1 MSKGTKDT
9 IREKVTEGRVGPAL
23 HYLLYALSMVY
34 GFIVR
39 LRLLLYRIRILKT
52 GRVRSRVVSIGNITA
67 GGTGK
72 TPLAMHMARRFAGEG
87 EGPVILSRG
96 YGGSHAGKGRA
107 EPGLV
112 SDGSKLLMGPEEA
125 GDEPYQMARE
135 LLNIEGFGGGDGVPV
150 IVSPDRLKGAR
161 FAVEKFRPGVI
172 ILDDGFQHIRLAR
185 DVNIVLIDPSKG
197 ELNKEYLLPR
207 GLLREPLSSLE
218 RADIFMIKGA
228 GREARTSEMPLPVR
242 RRFGFT
248 YRPSKLL
255 SLKDGTPIDPDEI
268 DGKRVAIFSG
278 IASPGSFES
287 TVLSL
292 GAEVVG
298 SLTYPDHHS
307 FSGEDL
313 KEISAMKET
322 PGGVDYIITTEK
334 DAVRLNGLT
343 DVLPEIHFLKIEIEI
358 DNEQRFFNR
367 IKRGR

>member
-1 MSKGTKDT
+1 MSKVSKDT
-9 IREKVTEGRVGPAL
+9 TRAKVTEDRVGPVL
-23 HYLLYALSMVY
+23 HYFLYPLSLLY

-39 LRLLLYRIRILKT
+39 LRLFLYRARILKT
-52 GRVRSRVVSIGNITA
+52 GRVKSRVVSIGNITA

-72 TPLAMHMARRFAGEG
+72 TPLVMHMARRFAGEG

-96 YGGSHAGKGRA
+96 YGGSHAKKFSST
-107 EPGLV
+107 PGLV
-112 SDGSKLLMGPEEA
+112 SDGTELLMGPEEA

-172 ILDDGFQHIRLAR
+172 ILDDGFQHIRLTR
-185 DVNIVLIDPSKG
+185 DVNILLIDPSKG
-197 ELNKEYLLPR
+197 PLSEARLLPR
-207 GLLREPLSSLE
+207 GLLREPLSALE

-228 GREARTSEMPLPVR
+228 GREARTMEMPLPVR
-242 RRFGFT
+242 RRFGFK
-248 YRPSKLL
+248 YRPSKLC
-255 SLKDGTPIDPDEI
+255 SLNDGRHEDPNVL

-278 IASPGSFES
+278 IASPESFEN

-292 GAEVVG
+292 GAIIVAE
-298 SLTYPDHHS
+298 LTYPDHHR
-307 FSGEDL
+307 FSGADL
-313 KEISAMKET
+313 KEIGAMKET

-334 DAVRLNGLT
+334 DSVRLDGFT
-343 DVLPEIHFLKIEIEI
+343 DVLPEIHILKIEIEI